1 MSVLVTGGAGY
12 VGSHTVKELSR
23 RGCHVIVFDNLS
35 RGHRE
40 AARYGEL
47 VEGDLADE
55 RALAELFSRHRI
67 EVVLHFAALA
77 YVGESVA
84 EPRRYYDGNVGNTL
98 KLLGAMLDHGVSRF
112 ILSST
117 CAVYG
122 DPERLPLT
130 EDHPLRPINP
140 YGLSKFMIERV
151 LADYDRAY
159 GLRYVS
165 LRYFNAAGADPEGEL
180 GERHE
185 PETHLIPRLL
195 LAALGRLDRV
205 EIFGSDYPTR
215 DGTCVRDYVHVSDL
229 ATAHTRA
236 VEWLLDGGPSE
247 TFNVGTGRGHTVME
261 VVESCRRV
269 AQRPIEVPV
278 GPRRPGDPAVLVCSN
293 ERARERLG
301 WEPRFTELEEIVA
314 TAWKWHRRA
323 GLVS

>member
-23 RGCHVIVFDNLS
+23 RGWRVIVFDNLS

-40 AARYGEL
+40 AARYGDL

-55 RALAELFSRHRI
+55 KALAELFSRQRI
-67 EVVLHFAALA
+67 EAVLHFAALA

-84 EPRRYYDGNVGNTL
+84 DPRRYYEGNVGNTL

-122 DPERLPLT
+122 EPERLPLT

-140 YGLSKFMIERV
+140 YGMSKLVIERV
-151 LADYDRAY
+151 LSDYDRAY
-159 GLRYVS
+159 GLRYIS

-195 LAALGRLDRV
+195 LAALGRLESV
-205 EIFGSDYPTR
+205 EIFGADYPTA

-229 ATAHTRA
+229 ATAHARA

-261 VVESCRRV
+261 VVEACRRV
-269 AQRPIEVPV
+269 AGRPIEVPV

-293 ERARERLG
+293 ERVRQRLG
-301 WEPRFTELEEIVA
+301 WEPRFTDLEEIVA

-323 GLVS
+323 RLLS